1 MLAQSTIEDVINAQ
15 RESLI
20 QMDPGLYREALK
32 IFPDLSTHALIVSGI
47 RRSGKSTLLF
57 QLLKKKYND
66 ALYLNFEDPR
76 LYEFELGDFLRLDA
90 IIKVSGS
97 QVLLFDELQVIP
109 DWERYI
115 RQKLDEQYKVV
126 ITGSNASLLSKEL
139 GTKLTGRHISKEL
152 FPFSYTEF
160 ISFNNLQ
167 ADTDSVHQYLTI
179 GGFPAYVK
187 TRQAENLQQL
197 FDDILIRDIA
207 VRYSVRDVKSLQR
220 LAQYLISNVSKPI
233 SANRLKSLFELGS
246 TNTISEYLA
255 HMEYAYLMYFVPKF
269 SYSQRKQLVNPR
281 KVYAIDTGMINLVST
296 AFTEDQGRKF
306 ENLIYMHLRRKHKEI
321 YYFSERGECDF
332 IVFNRGTFQQ
342 AVQVCWQLNQDNLN
356 RELNGLFEA
365 LTFFEQKEGTLVTL
379 DQNDRFEKEGKIIQV
394 VPAHEFLQK

>member
-15 RESLI
+15 RESLV

-32 IFPDLSTHALIVSGI
+32 ILPDLSTHALIVSGI

-76 LYEFELGDFLRLDA
+76 LYEFELGDFVRLEA
-90 IIKVSGS
+90 IIKASSS

-160 ISFNNLQ
+160 ASFNNLQ
-167 ADTDSVHQYLTI
+167 ANTDSVHQYLTI

-197 FDDILIRDIA
+197 FDDILIRDIV
-207 VRYSVRDVKSLQR
+207 VRYGVRDVKSLQR

-233 SANRLKSLFELGS
+233 SANRLKTLFELGS

-342 AVQVCWQLNQDNLN
+342 
-356 RELNGLFEA
+356 
-365 LTFFEQKEGTLVTL
+365 
-379 DQNDRFEKEGKIIQV
+379 
-394 VPAHEFLQK
+394 

>member
-15 RESLI
+15 RESLV

-32 IFPDLSTHALIVSGI
+32 ILPDLSTHALIVSGI

-76 LYEFELGDFLRLDA
+76 LYEFELGDFVRLDA
-90 IIKVSGS
+90 IIKASSS

-160 ISFNNLQ
+160 ASFNNLQ
-167 ADTDSVHQYLTI
+167 ANTDSVHQYLTI

-207 VRYSVRDVKSLQR
+207 VRYGVRDVKSLQR

-233 SANRLKSLFELGS
+233 SANRLKTLFELGS

-365 LTFFEQKEGTLVTL
+365 LTFFDEKEGALVTL
-379 DQNDRFEKEGKIIQV
+379 EQNDRFEKEGKVIQV
-394 VPAHEFLQK
+394 MPAHEFLQK